1 MAFLGFLYAGEAQVI
16 VIEQVTFDI
25 IKALLSFEF
34 ESFTLLL
41 SEIEHLLQI

>member
-25 IKALLSFEF
+25 IEALLSLNDEF
-34 ESFTLLL
+34 TGRVSDPVE
-41 SEIEHLLQI
+41 